1 MPEFAKKNSNNYYN
15 NYYSSYSSVSYY
27 RNTNGTVNRQ
37 KLNNTVSFRRN
48 VDEKKVKRNHLIHK
62 VISTVLILL
71 IGLFVL
77 PKGFSQYVQPIL
89 KGGTMYPSI
98 KADYQ
103 QMRFPTSNY
112 LANDWY
118 LGMRSLQ
125 GTETKKPLM
134 TSITEGQ
141 EIENLKNQ
149 LIGLAAAYPTIH
161 PAVYVW
167 NYDDGS
173 YVDINADEIFATAS
187 IIKLPVLV
195 QLFRA
200 IERNDLTIY
209 DEMALTEY
217 FRTEGSGSLQFKA
230 EGSKYSIDDLARIMI
245 TESDNSATNML
256 VAKLGSMT
264 NINSGIR
271 EWGLKKTQIR
281 TWLPDLGGTNKTTA
295 REMATIL
302 YNIDSPGF
310 LSTSSRERIFDYMG
324 HVHNNRLIQAGLG
337 AGATFLHKT
346 GDIGTMLGDAGIVY
360 TPNNKKYIVVI
371 LANRPHNSPQGKEY
385 IVRASEIIYNTLAG

>member
-1 MPEFAKKNSNNYYN
+1 MPKLAKKYSNS
-15 NYYSSYSSVSYY
+15 YYSSYSRQYINTSVYRTSYREMERQRY
-27 RNTNGTVNRQ
+27 AKPIPLRRDVNQ
-37 KLNNTVSFRRN
+37 
-48 VDEKKVKRNHLIHK
+48 KKVSRNNLIHRI
-62 VISTVLILL
+62 ISVVLISL

-77 PKGFSQYVQPIL
+77 PQGFNHYVKPVL
-89 KGGTMYPSI
+89 KGGSLYSGL

-103 QMRFPTSNY
+103 QLRYPTANY

-118 LGMRSLQ
+118 LGTRLLR
-125 GTETKKPLM
+125 GAETKKPLM

-141 EIENLKNQ
+141 EIESVKNQ
-149 LIGLAAAYPTIH
+149 LIGLGAAYPSIH
-161 PAVYVW
+161 PSVYVW
-167 NYDDGS
+167 NYEDGS
-173 YVDINADEIFATAS
+173 YIDINADEVFATAS

-217 FRTEGSGSLQFKA
+217 YRTEGSGSLQFKA

-271 EWGLKKTQIR
+271 EWGLKKTHIQ
-281 TWLPDLGGTNKTTA
+281 TWLPDLDGTNKTTA

-302 YNIDSPGF
+302 YNIDSPNF

-337 AGATFLHKT
+337 PGATFLHKT

-371 LANRPHNSPQGKEY
+371 LANRPHNSPLGKEY
-385 IVRASEIIYNTLAG
+385 IVKASEIIYNTLAR